1 MTSIEKNTMLHQR
14 RILGALC
21 IALVPSVLL
30 FGLFGLDTNPT
41 NWYHS
46 ISSSFYSNANI
57 CMIGLIFAT
66 SVFFFSYRGY
76 DWKDRFLSIVQAITV
91 LGVIVFPNYNYTKPD
106 TTGIFCLESHLSHKL
121 HCITA
126 GTFFIVIAFNL
137 LLLFTKTGKEPTKKK
152 KIRNTIY
159 KVCGILILVAAISM
173 FILHTSYVRQFL
185 PENLPI
191 GMICEFVMFTSFGFA
206 YLVKSEAI
214 KKFNDEN
221 PDVKVVT
228 KTEYVEK
235 IVEKEV
241 EKIVEVPVPV
251 EPPVVDDPKEE
262 EPEVV
267 DQPTEEV
274 PEDIPESVI
283 GFFQKIGINIDN
295 ALSKWFKKKK

>member
-1 MTSIEKNTMLHQR
+1 MTSIEKYTMLHQR

-30 FGLFGLDTNPT
+30 FGLFGLKTNPT

-66 SVFFFSYRGY
+66 SIFFFSYKGY

-137 LLLFTKTGKEPTKKK
+137 LFLFTKTGKEPTKKK
-152 KIRNTIY
+152 KIRNIIY
-159 KVCGILILVAAISM
+159 KICGILILVAAISM
-173 FILHTSYVRQFL
+173 GVMSTSYVKQYL
-185 PENLPI
+185 PVNFPV
-191 GMICEFVMFTSFGFA
+191 GMICEFIMFTSFGFA

-214 KKFNDEN
+214 NKFNDEN

-228 KTEYVEK
+228 KTEY
-235 IVEKEV
+235 IEKEV

-251 EPPVVDDPKEE
+251 EPPVVDDPNKEN